1 MFDTFQEAE
10 TLGGRDELRK
20 IRRKLKSPPAE
31 ASFQRFEEPES
42 GIFQSVKMR
51 KLMRQTEKM
60 SVAEIFQVP
69 KQSKSNCFTFGSQED

>member
-20 IRRKLKSPPAE
+20 IRRKNKPSPAD

-42 GIFQSVKMR
+42 GIFQSVKLR